1 MLRFIHPCIHLFNQ
15 GAFEISNSISSR
27 SGYRIYHH
35 PESKGSS
42 AVAGNWWNSP
52 WCLLKWY
59 FQLNWESFLQTVK
72 FLVYWPLCCKWW
84 PQWRAR
90 ERVVTFC
97 EISFGFSGRY
107 CVVNS
112 VVLWTAW
119 FLGTVLQMK
128 ASTVEGRTGRGLT
141 REHFG
146 GARGGRWQQ
155 SRWKQVSKS
164 TVRRNWW

>member
-84 PQWRAR
+84 LRAR

-146 GARGGRWQQ
+146 ATRGTRGD
-155 SRWKQVSKS
+155 SEGQVAAK
-164 TVRRNWW
+164 